1 MPKINVTITWS
12 EAILLPRK
20 WVNVAGNIERFRSQR
35 MLLSAYVDLKNEVSQ
50 LKWKENG
57 NMRSG

>member
-1 MPKINVTITWS
+1 M
-12 EAILLPRK
+12 
-20 WVNVAGNIERFRSQR
+20 NVAGNIERFRSQR

>member
-12 EAILLPRK
+12 KAILLPRK
-20 WVNVAGNIERFRSQR
+20 WVNVAVNMERFSSDRILFS
-35 MLLSAYVDLKNEVSQ
+35 VCVHLKSTVSQ
-50 LKWKENG
+50 LKLKENG